1 MRTFFCL
8 PVDSNSRKA
17 LASLS
22 HRLQE
27 TVQGVRAA
35 WVKPEKFHVTVRFLG
50 EIDPML
56 TLELVE
62 GCREVTAET
71 SLFDLSFDRLGAFPS
86 PARARVLWA
95 GGEGSPDFG
104 RLVSS
109 LDIVLQRIGFEKKRK
124 PAVAHI
130 TLARIRGG
138 VDPSLETAIHSVG
151 DWPGFTLRVDRLIF
165 MESRLSSGGAMYT
178 PLFTLPFGGR
188 G

>member
-8 PVDSNSRKA
+8 PVDSDARRTMA
-17 LASLS
+17 PLS

-27 TVQGVRAA
+27 ALQDVRST

-56 TLELVE
+56 TLELEE
-62 GCREVTAET
+62 GCREVAAET
-71 SLFDLSFDRLGAFPS
+71 SPFDLSFDRLGAFPS
-86 PARARVLWA
+86 PSRARVLWV
-95 GGEGSPDFG
+95 GGEGSPNFE

-109 LDIVLQRIGFEKKRK
+109 LDAVLQRIGFEKERK

-138 VDPSLETAIHSVG
+138 ANPSLGTAIRSVE
-151 DWPGFTLRVDRLIF
+151 DWPGFTLRVDRLVL
-165 MESRLSSGGAMYT
+165 MESRLSPGGAMYT